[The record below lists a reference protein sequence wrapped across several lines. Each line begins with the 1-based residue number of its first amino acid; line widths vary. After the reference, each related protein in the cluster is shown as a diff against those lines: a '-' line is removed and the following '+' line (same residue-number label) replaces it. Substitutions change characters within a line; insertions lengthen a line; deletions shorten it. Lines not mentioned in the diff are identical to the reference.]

1 MNNASVN
8 LHCYCNN
15 FKNLNIFNLTNVG
28 NFGTWM
34 CKIESIFYCALF
46 DANALNKK
54 SNHVLTYK
62 QVVTKEKKN
71 SFYNH
76 ILRHNFHMHLHH
88 LHMDSLHEKKNVNI
102 HFATT

>member
-15 FKNLNIFNLTNVG
+15 FTNLNIFNLTNVG

-34 CKIESIFYCALF
+34 CKIESIFYFALF

-62 QVVTKEKKN
+62 QVVTKNQFLQSHTLSQFAHVFASLTHGFITYLIKK
-71 SFYNH
+71 Y
-76 ILRHNFHMHLHH
+76 
-88 LHMDSLHEKKNVNI
+88 VNI
-102 HFATT
+102 HFGTT

>member
-15 FKNLNIFNLTNVG
+15 FTNLNIFNLTNVG

-34 CKIESIFYCALF
+34 CKIESIFYFALF

-54 SNHVLTYK
+54 
-62 QVVTKEKKN
+62 
-71 SFYNH
+71 
-76 ILRHNFHMHLHH
+76 I
-88 LHMDSLHEKKNVNI
+88 
-102 HFATT
+102 